1 MDEKDKKIGELRN
14 LLSLAKNKIEELKTN
29 LQAKDKEIAE
39 IKTSSEK
46 SIYLSMTNLEIKNL

>member
-39 IKTSSEK
+39 IKASSEK
-46 SIYLSMTNLEIKNL
+46 SIYLFITNLEIKNL